1 MIDTDSKII
10 HGCMYINIH
19 ANIYI
24 NIFTLIYKIYD
35 ISSPYEFIIKL
46 TLTCRKKTE
55 HVITIFE
62 KNFLRIFTF
71 TIITTKSFPLKTF

>member
-1 MIDTDSKII
+1 
-10 HGCMYINIH
+10 MYINVH

-46 TLTCRKKTE
+46 TLTCKE
-55 HVITIFE
+55 E
-62 KNFLRIFTF
+62 KHA
-71 TIITTKSFPLKTF
+71 ITTF